1 MRWVFVGIVALN
13 LLYFGWR
20 MASDA
25 ELSGPELARAEDV
38 ARKFPSSLV
47 LLHERSPAETA
58 AVGSRAPAPTANI
71 LPALAGCPAVGPFG
85 EDKKDAERV
94 ARALGS
100 AGVGGAVRQ
109 VELRAAAVFRVYIP
123 ALESR
128 EAALRKLRELHAK
141 GIDSFVVVEGSDAN
155 AISLG
160 SFTSRDS
167 ALGMQAQLRASG
179 YRVEI
184 REQVKNVRQ
193 AWVVLAEPQAQ
204 GFHEFIPPDLQ
215 AGVRPARLPCA
226 GSR

>member
-1 MRWVFVGIVALN
+1 MRWVFVGIIALN
-13 LLYFGWR
+13 LFYFGWR

-25 ELSGPELARAEDV
+25 TLSGPQIANTEDAARE
-38 ARKFPSSLV
+38 FPSSLA
-47 LLHERSPAETA
+47 LLRERSPAA
-58 AVGSRAPAPTANI
+58 ASAGARAPIPVVNI
-71 LPALAGCPAVGPFG
+71 LPTIAGCPAVGPFG

-94 ARALGS
+94 VRALGG
-100 AGVGGAVRQ
+100 AGVNGAVRQ
-109 VELRAAAVFRVYIP
+109 VDLRAAAVFWVYLP

-128 EAALRKLRELHAK
+128 AESLRKLRELHAK

-167 ALGMQAQLRASG
+167 ALGMQARLRASG

-184 REQVKNVRQ
+184 REQAKNVRQ
-193 AWVVLAEPQAQ
+193 VWVVLEEPQAQ
-204 GFHEFIPPDLQ
+204 GFHEFIPSDLQ